1 MQTMATRPRRGAC
14 EELVTPLMP
23 TARRIARSYH
33 APRQQEDL
41 EQVAY
46 LALVKAARR
55 YQPERGCSFPAYA
68 IPTIYGELKR
78 HFRDHGWDVH
88 VPRLL
93 QERALV
99 AQRAARRLAADLG
112 RPPSVQELSEFLG
125 WDAGDALRA
134 AEARDAASLDRP
146 VTGDGSEN
154 AIDRLHGE
162 SDDGFERVE
171 RRALL
176 EHLLCVLAP
185 LQREVVTLHYFAEL
199 SQAEV
204 ASRLELSP
212 ARVSRLLRQAVERMR
227 EQARDDADQAP
238 ARSTSRRRSA
248 AEVYGPVCT

>member
-1 MQTMATRPRRGAC
+1 MPHTATRPRRGAC
-14 EELVTPLMP
+14 EDLVTPLMP

-33 APRQQEDL
+33 SPRQQEDL

-55 YQPERGCSFPAYA
+55 YRPERGGSFPAYA

-93 QERALV
+93 QERALE
-99 AQRAARRLAADLG
+99 AQRAARRLAGDLG

-125 WDAGDALRA
+125 WDARDALRA

-146 VTGDGSEN
+146 VTSDGSEN
-154 AIDRLHGE
+154 AVDRLHGDA
-162 SDDGFERVE
+162 DDGFERVE

-176 EHLLCVLAP
+176 EHLLCALAP
-185 LQREVVTLHYFAEL
+185 LERQAVALHYFEEL

-204 ASRLELSP
+204 AARLELSP

-227 EQARDDADQAP
+227 EQARAEAPQA
-238 ARSTSRRRSA
+238 RVLSMSRRRSA
-248 AEVYGPVCT
+248 ADVYGPVWT